1 MNVFNF
7 FLDEAIK
14 ICGWKIK
21 LSVFSMGS
29 CLTDYSCIMGLC
41 LKKKKRPF
49 VLVHVPGRPL
59 SKENMELTG
68 ILQIIGQLLE

>member
-41 LKKKKRPF
+41 LKKKKKTICFGARAW
-49 VLVHVPGRPL
+49 
-59 SKENMELTG
+59 
-68 ILQIIGQLLE
+68 QAIIQRKYGAYWNIANYRSIT